1 MAKILDLI
9 YSVTV
14 LLVAVGGVAG
24 VFWLGWK
31 ERRGAQSY
39 WGIIG
44 AAIAALFIVALV
56 ASLLVTKF

>member
-1 MAKILDLI
+1 MAKLLNLI
-9 YSVTV
+9 YSVGV

-39 WGIIG
+39 WGLLG
-44 AAIAALFIVALV
+44 AAVTVLFVVALV
-56 ASLLVTKF
+56 ASLLLAQV